1 MTAQYEPH
9 GNLGLWFD
17 FAHHPEL
24 SRGIARGV
32 MEGFIGANSNF
43 DEDLKICM
51 ELLNTS
57 KDTALRELSLLQ
69 EKGIIKRNGKGKNIY
84 YKLA

>member
-1 MTAQYEPH
+1 
-9 GNLGLWFD
+9 
-17 FAHHPEL
+17 
-24 SRGIARGV
+24 